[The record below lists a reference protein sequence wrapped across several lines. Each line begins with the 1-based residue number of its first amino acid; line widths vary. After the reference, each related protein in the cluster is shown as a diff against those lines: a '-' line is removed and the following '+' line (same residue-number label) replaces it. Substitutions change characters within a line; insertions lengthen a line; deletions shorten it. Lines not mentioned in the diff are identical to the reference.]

1 MSSIPASSN
10 VMLGGIMLGFFSL
23 CMVITFQAP
32 LIWWSVPLICAAAVV
47 VLATIRVR
55 RHRRMRAELHGARL

>member
-1 MSSIPASSN
+1 MSSVPASSN

-32 LIWWSVPLICAAAVV
+32 LIWWSVPLICAVV
-47 VLATIRVR
+47 VAVLATMRVR
-55 RHRRMRAELHGARL
+55 RYRRMRAALHGARP

>member
-10 VMLGGIMLGFFSL
+10 VMLGGIMLGFFAL

-32 LIWWSVPLICAAAVV
+32 LIWWSVPLVCAVLVA

-55 RHRRMRAELHGARL
+55 RHRRMRAALQGARL